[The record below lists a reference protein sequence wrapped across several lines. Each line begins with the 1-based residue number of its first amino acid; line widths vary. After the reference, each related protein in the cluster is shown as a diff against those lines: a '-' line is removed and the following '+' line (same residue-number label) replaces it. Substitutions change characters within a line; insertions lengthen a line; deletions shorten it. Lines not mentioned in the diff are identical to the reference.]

1 MIIILRPKKNKG
13 GQKSFDFKKVRET
26 MAEANLEKMAQAVAE
41 KALLDL
47 KAHGEFIASWIP
59 VSEKLPEDYQ
69 RVLVTI
75 KNYQGDNVV
84 RVAQY
89 FKQRKIFK
97 VKENGEWWK
106 VGEEGLLAWMPMPD
120 PYKVGSDGNNG

>member
-1 MIIILRPKKNKG
+1 
-13 GQKSFDFKKVRET
+13 

-75 KNYQGDNVV
+75 KNYQGDHVV

-89 FKQRKIFK
+89 CKRKKIFK
-97 VKENGEWWK
+97 IKENGEWWK

>member
-1 MIIILRPKKNKG
+1 
-13 GQKSFDFKKVRET
+13 

-75 KNYQGDNVV
+75 KNYHGDNVV

-106 VGEEGLLAWMPMPD
+106 VGEVGLLAWMSLPE
-120 PYKVGSDGNNG
+120 PYKQQESEDKE

>member
-1 MIIILRPKKNKG
+1 
-13 GQKSFDFKKVRET
+13 

-47 KAHGEFIASWIP
+47 KAHSEFIASWIP

-89 FKQRKIFK
+89 FKQRKIFQ

-106 VGEEGLLAWMPMPD
+106 VGEVGLLAWMSLPE
-120 PYKVGSDGNNG
+120 PYKVGSDGKC

>member
-1 MIIILRPKKNKG
+1 
-13 GQKSFDFKKVRET
+13 
-26 MAEANLEKMAQAVAE
+26 MAEANLEKMVQEVTERALE
-41 KALLDL
+41 NIKAR
-47 KAHGEFIASWIP
+47 GEFIAKWIP

-75 KNYQGDNVV
+75 KNYQGDNLV

-89 FKQRKIFK
+89 SKRKKIFQ

-106 VGEEGLLAWMPMPD
+106 VGEEGLLAWMSLPD
-120 PYKVGSDGNNG
+120 PYKVGSDGKC

>member
-1 MIIILRPKKNKG
+1 
-13 GQKSFDFKKVRET
+13 

-59 VSEKLPEDYQ
+59 VSEKLPENYQ

-75 KNYQGDNVV
+75 KNYQGDNLV

-89 FKQRKIFK
+89 IKRKKIFQ

>member
-1 MIIILRPKKNKG
+1 
-13 GQKSFDFKKVRET
+13 
-26 MAEANLEKMAQAVAE
+26 MAEANLEKLGQELAE
-41 KALLDL
+41 RILEDIKD
-47 KAHGEFIASWIP
+47 HGEFIAKWIP

-75 KNYQGDNVV
+75 KNYHGDNVV

-89 FKQRKIFK
+89 FKQRKIFQ

-106 VGEEGLLAWMPMPD
+106 VGEVGLLAWMSLPE
-120 PYKVGSDGNNG
+120 PYKVGSDGKC